1 MVKRYKIHCKVH
13 DDQQRVI
20 KVGIGNEKY
29 PVPKVWDWIKSGDYE
44 FYTEDTN
51 NTQAM
56 VKVGTSSQGRKF
68 LTTSPDSSIDNN
80 LDELSGC
87 N

>member
-1 MVKRYKIHCKVH
+1 MVKRYNIHCKVH

-20 KVGIGNEKY
+20 QVGIGNEKY
-29 PVPKVWDWIKSGDYE
+29 TVPKVWDWIKSGNYE
-44 FYTEDTN
+44 FYTKDAN
-51 NTQAM
+51 NIQAT
-56 VKVGTSSQGRKF
+56 VKKGVSSKGRKF

>member
-1 MVKRYKIHCKVH
+1 MVNRYKIHCKVH
-13 DDQQRVI
+13 DDQQRVT

-29 PVPKVWDWIKSGDYE
+29 PVTKVWDWIKSGDYE
-44 FYTEDTN
+44 FYTEDAN
-51 NTQAM
+51 NIQAK
-56 VKVGTSSQGRKF
+56 VKIGISSQERKF
-68 LTTSPDSSIDNN
+68 LTTSPDTSTDNN